1 MAKRSD
7 CLSLSLH
14 SVEHSAEREGADR
27 VRLMTNAGEIV
38 GRLHSAETGDAAIL
52 WVFGSGGGLGG
63 PAGGLYT
70 RLAGRFRPLDV
81 TSLELD
87 YRRPGDLRDCVLDVL
102 LGVAYLASLGKT
114 RIVLVGHSFGGAVVI
129 NAGAVSQAVRAARR
143 GEARSIPSLRLAA
156 AVSFAGVRGA
166 ITLAGVL
173 TFPLAMPDGS
183 PFPARALCIL
193 IAAGVIILSLAWA
206 SISLPRLLAG
216 LTLPPDDS
224 DEDE

>member
-1 MAKRSD
+1 
-7 CLSLSLH
+7 LSLSLH

-129 NAGAVSQAVRAARR
+129 NAGAISQAVIAVAALSSQAS
-143 GEARSIPSLRLAA
+143 GTDTVGDLSPKPVIFIHGSADE
-156 AVSFAGVRGA
+156 
-166 ITLAGVL
+166 VL
-173 TFPLAMPDGS
+173 SDHCSRDLY
-183 PFPARALCIL
+183 ARAREPKQLIL
-193 IAAGVIILSLAWA
+193 YPGCRHGLDQCREALDRDLTRWLQQVLALDLGDPA
-206 SISLPRLLAG
+206 
-216 LTLPPDDS
+216 
-224 DEDE
+224 